1 MLFCSRTFCLFFA
14 VVFSAY
20 WLLPWQRARVVVLL
34 VASYVFYACWNHW
47 LALLIVASTSL
58 DYFLALALES
68 LRSRRYRRF
77 LLCVSLA
84 ANLGLLFYFK
94 YANFFLES
102 LNGVLMRLG
111 LERFFPHLQVLVPIG
126 ISFYTFEAINYVVD
140 VYRGTMRAERNPLHF
155 MLFILF
161 FPHLLAGPIVRAR
174 DFLPQVARRKRWS
187 WLRANAGAR
196 LLLLGVLKKLA
207 VADRIAVFVDPVF
220 ADPVAF
226 STLATWTAALAYAAQ
241 IYCDFSGY
249 SDMAC
254 GLAHLFGY
262 HLAVN
267 FNLPLLSRNQTELWR
282 RWHISLSIW
291 IRDYVYIP
299 LGGSRAGTWNTYRNL
314 FITLIIAGLWHGATW
329 GYLMFGVV
337 QGVLVSGHKLFAAW
351 CARRP
356 RLVAALSSSPG
367 TAGRILLT
375 FLVFC
380 ASLVIFRAPSLA
392 GAGVMLSRLIV
403 PTAGSDLTLP
413 VAGLWLTLAGVFLG
427 HLIAL
432 RERFWLTWL
441 YRLPAP
447 VWGMSFGGV
456 LTLVLLLAPQ
466 ASKAYI
472 YFQF

>member
-1 MLFCSRTFCLFFA
+1 MFFCSRTFCLFFA
-14 VVFSAY
+14 VVFGAY

-34 VASYVFYACWNHW
+34 IASYAFYASWNHW
-47 LALLIVASTSL
+47 LALLIVGSTSL
-58 DYFLALALES
+58 DYFLALGLEATHS
-68 LRSRRYRRF
+68 PRQRCLLLF
-77 LLCVSLA
+77 LSLA

-94 YANFFLES
+94 YANFFLDS
-102 LNGVLMRLG
+102 LNQLLMGLG
-111 LERFFPHLQVLVPIG
+111 LERAFPHLQVLVPIG

-140 VYRGTMRAERNPLHF
+140 VYRGKMRAERNPAHF

-174 DFLPQVARRKRWS
+174 DFLPQVGRRKRWS

-196 LLLLGVLKKLA
+196 LMLLGIIKK
-207 VADRIAVFVDPVF
+207 VIADRLAVFVDPVF
-220 ADPVAF
+220 ADPAVF
-226 STLATWTAALAYAAQ
+226 STWATWTTALAYAVQ

-262 HLAVN
+262 HLARN

-299 LGGSRAGTWNTYRNL
+299 LGGSRAGTWRTYRNL
-314 FITLIIAGLWHGATW
+314 FLTLIIAGLWHGATW
-329 GYLMFGVV
+329 GYLMFGVL

-356 RLVAALSSSPG
+356 RLQQAVESSPG
-367 TAGRILLT
+367 TLGRVLLT

-380 ASLVIFRAPSLA
+380 ASLVIFRAPSLT
-392 GAGVMLSRLIV
+392 GAGVMLSRLFV
-403 PTAGSDLTLP
+403 PTGGSDLMLP
-413 VAGLWLTLAGVFLG
+413 VAGLWLTLMLVLIG
-427 HLIAL
+427 HLIAQH
-432 RERFWLTWL
+432 ERRWLACL
-441 YRLPAP
+441 QRLPAP
-447 VWGMSFGGV
+447 VWGMGFGGV
-456 LTLVLLLAPQ
+456 FTLVLLLAPQ